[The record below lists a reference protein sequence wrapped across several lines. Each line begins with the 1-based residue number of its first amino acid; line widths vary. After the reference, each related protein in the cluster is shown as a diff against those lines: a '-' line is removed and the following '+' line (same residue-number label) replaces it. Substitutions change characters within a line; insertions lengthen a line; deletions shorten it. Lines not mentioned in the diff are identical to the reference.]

1 MLPASSLLPDFTVL
15 ASITAS
21 APHSRRRLPRSTY
34 LCLVLTACGFVAH
47 SAHAEEEQGR
57 DNVRLN
63 WAKASETDLTTA
75 FWGDYEASP
84 ESEYVVAGSWG
95 RRLSPTMF
103 GLPIELTGN
112 VGMQWVNSRGLQD
125 DGYGVNAYIKA
136 HYSLRLPW
144 TQKYVRFG
152 LGEGLSYLSE
162 IPLAEQRDFAKKG
175 PDVTSEKLMNYVE
188 WTVDVPLRQFK
199 SLDGLISKDIDDIYV
214 GFFIFHRSSVFGLFA
229 ETKGGINFM
238 GFGIEARY

>member
-1 MLPASSLLPDFTVL
+1 M
-15 ASITAS
+15 
-21 APHSRRRLPRSTY
+21 
-34 LCLVLTACGFVAH
+34 LTACGFLAH

-84 ESEYVVAGSWG
+84 ESEYIVAGSWG

-112 VGMQWVNSRGLQD
+112 VGLQWVNSRGLQD
-125 DGYGVNAYIKA
+125 DGYGVNACIKA

>member
-34 LCLVLTACGFVAH
+34 LCLVLTACGFLAH

-84 ESEYVVAGSWG
+84 ESEYIVAGSWG

-112 VGMQWVNSRGLQD
+112 VGLQWVNSRGLQD